1 MLLRNFSKVYKKG
14 LYAVSVL
21 YNRIASLCK
30 ERGVSV
36 TTMCKDSGAS
46 RASLSDLKVGR
57 KQGLSAE
64 TLSKISTYF
73 GVSVDFLLG
82 KEKTP
87 TVSGERDPID
97 DVDLAFYGE
106 YKELSVDDK
115 ETVRDMVRVMRQRR
129 AAKERN
135 G

>member
-14 LYAVSVL
+14 LCTVSVL

-106 YKELSVDDK
+106 FKELSEDDK

-129 AAKERN
+129 ARKDK
-135 G
+135 